1 MDNLTTKQFE
11 DDQEIILDK
20 DFSYEGYQVVRGE
33 FFAHTREPGLNFS
46 DCKVN
51 FNTACLRR
59 LPEVD
64 YVQFLVNQNTKTL
77 AIRPCTEDAKD
88 SFLWCNCSSD
98 KKKPRQITCRMFFAK
113 LADLMGWS
121 PVNRYKLLGK
131 IISNGYEYL
140 IIFDLSAAEVY
151 PRITREG
158 QKPRISRTP
167 IFPKEWQ
174 NQFGLPVE
182 EHKKLLQV
190 NIFDGFTIFS
200 VSNKKE
206 KKLNAEVT
214 LPPEKPQ
221 RVSAGGDLI

>member
-1 MDNLTTKQFE
+1 M
-11 DDQEIILDK
+11 
-20 DFSYEGYQVVRGE
+20 
-33 FFAHTREPGLNFS
+33 
-46 DCKVN
+46 
-51 FNTACLRR
+51 
-59 LPEVD
+59 
-64 YVQFLVNQNTKTL
+64 
-77 AIRPCTEDAKD
+77 
-88 SFLWCNCSSD
+88 
-98 KKKPRQITCRMFFAK
+98 
-113 LADLMGWS
+113 
-121 PVNRYKLLGK
+121 
-131 IISNGYEYL
+131 
-140 IIFDLSAAEVY
+140 Y

-221 RVSAGGDLI
+221 RVPAGGDLI